1 MAYPDELD
9 DLSGAPYGADDVT
22 QGVTDQ
28 SDQVTE
34 EGDELIDVGN
44 LANDPNFRR
53 FQSAYDQKLARLQQ
67 ELEQAKQQAALP
79 EAPQIAPPS
88 TAELIAAETA
98 RDRYADL
105 YERYQDAAAD
115 DPQGAKAQQLW
126 ARVERAATLLKQ
138 TDTAVYARQVGLD
151 PEDAGLRQYLDANAA
166 RITNGDQLEAAIA
179 RYAATQTTQ
188 ARQRIAQEQKKL
200 QQQQAQAQ
208 KQVQAVQRQ
217 EQGANALPGVTPKG
231 NNSALA
237 AARREYQGLA
247 GKVGMQP
254 AMRRMQLLRE
264 YPELAS

>member
-22 QGVTDQ
+22 QGVAEQDG
-28 SDQVTE
+28 QVTE

-98 RDRYADL
+98 RDRYFDL
-105 YERYQDAAAD
+105 YERYQEAVED
-115 DPQGAKAQQLW
+115 DPQGAKAQSLW
-126 ARVERAATLLKQ
+126 NRLERAGALLRQ
-138 TDTAVYARQVGLD
+138 ADTAVYARQVGLD
-151 PEDAGLRQYLDANAA
+151 PDDAGLRQHLEANAA
-166 RITNGDQLEAAIA
+166 KISNGDQLEAAIA